1 LSFDRFDEV
10 DDGSVVPTFLS
21 VMNPNGGGV
30 LRRPRLLQNQLLFI
44 DVDTRMYAFT
54 NAHQRSRFVSSSI
67 SGRRFLIAR
76 WALENWQ
83 AQLIKGHAS
92 V

>member
-1 LSFDRFDEV
+1 MKSTTARWSHPFGDE
-10 DDGSVVPTFLS
+10 SERR
-21 VMNPNGGGV
+21 
-30 LRRPRLLQNQLLFI
+30 RRPSPPPATPNQLLFI